1 VFQAIPSNVAFTP
14 RTNPYTYNCLTGPR
28 FLNLDAT
35 ISKDFRITEK
45 FRLEMRMNVYNTLNN
60 LNRADPSTSIGPGFG
75 EALYQGAP
83 GGIFG
88 QAGNGGGL
96 ASPTSVAGRQL
107 EFGLKL
113 LF

>member
-1 VFQAIPSNVAFTP
+1 MP
-14 RTNPYTYNCLTGPR
+14 
-28 FLNLDAT
+28 
-35 ISKDFRITEK
+35 
-45 FRLEMRMNVYNTLNN
+45 EMRMNAYNAINN
-60 LNRADPSTSIGPGFG
+60 LNRGDPITNIGPGFG
-75 EALYQGAP
+75 QALYQGAP

-88 QAGNGGGL
+88 QQENSGGL